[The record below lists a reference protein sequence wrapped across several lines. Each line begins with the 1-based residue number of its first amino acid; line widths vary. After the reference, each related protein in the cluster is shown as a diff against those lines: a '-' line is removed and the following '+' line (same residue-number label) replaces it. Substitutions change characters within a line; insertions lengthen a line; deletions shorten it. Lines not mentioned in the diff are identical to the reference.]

1 MYFVTTN
8 RSGYVMFSMTPSE
21 RAAVGLTE
29 HRIVHL
35 LTRATRAAEWTVLRA
50 WKSSDFAHTDFMAA
64 LHHVPEPA
72 DPAQLA
78 TLLPAHLPPA

>member
-29 HRIVHL
+29 QRIVHL